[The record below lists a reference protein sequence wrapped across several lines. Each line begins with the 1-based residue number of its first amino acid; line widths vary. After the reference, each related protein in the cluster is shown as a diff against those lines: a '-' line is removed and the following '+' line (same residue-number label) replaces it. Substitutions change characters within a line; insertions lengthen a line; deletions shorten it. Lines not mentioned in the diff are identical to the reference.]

1 MASERRNLTPNPSP
15 LHGEGS
21 FHATS
26 PSLRSGE
33 GERGGEVTPL
43 LAVDDLTVTYR
54 IGNSQ
59 RDVVR
64 GVSLHIEARQVY
76 GLVGESGSGK
86 STLALSVMRY
96 LPANGHVT
104 AGQIT
109 LAGESLLDK
118 SVRDMRSIW
127 GTKMNLVP
135 QDSGGSLNPAM
146 RIGAQLAEIGQRAGL
161 SARDAQRR
169 SLEWLAKVRIADGA
183 RIAKLYPHQLSGGM
197 QQRVMIAM
205 ALSSAP
211 QLLVLDEPTTNLDVT
226 TEAAMLDL
234 FRELIHEQGSATLY
248 VTHNLGVVAQ
258 LCDRVA
264 VLYSGEIMED
274 ASVADLFARP
284 IHPYTMTLL
293 NAIPRLGQPPPHAA
307 LPANQKAT
315 TNVCVFSARCPFAI
329 DQCRTVKPPLE
340 QMAPGHSIKC
350 HRWKEIVA
358 GTLQF
363 PQPSPLTPLPQA
375 RGLTSLPLA
384 GEGAG
389 GMGANVMAAEHVRK
403 EYATG
408 LSILARLQGHPAPMV
423 KAVDDVTLTIQ
434 RGQTVGLVG
443 ESGSGKTTLARCVIG
458 LVERNSGK
466 IEVLNVELSPGIHE
480 RPAEALR
487 RVQMVFQNPEESLNP
502 YLTIGE
508 TLRRPLITLLHQ
520 KRTEADEKVRA
531 MLRAVRLPESYI
543 DRLPGELSGGEKQ
556 RIAIARAFITDP
568 DLVICDE
575 AVSALDVS
583 VQAAILDLLMMLK
596 SEQGTSYLFIS
607 HDLAVV
613 GSIADMVAVMYLG
626 QLFEVVSRAQL
637 LTFPLHPYTEA
648 LLAAIPVPDPKAP
661 HAPIRLE
668 SDTPSPTHLP
678 TGCRFHTRCPRKW
691 GPICEHQD
699 PPWVE
704 VGGGHWLRCHM
715 PLAELAAAQAEPL
728 RTPSPHS
735 GGEVKLSTTEK

>member
-1 MASERRNLTPNPSP
+1 MASIS
-15 LHGEGS
+15 
-21 FHATS
+21 
-26 PSLRSGE
+26 
-33 GERGGEVTPL
+33 PL
-43 LAVDDLTVTYR
+43 LAIDNLTVSYR

-64 GVSLHIEARQVY
+64 GVSLHVDARQVY

-96 LPANGHVT
+96 LPANGRVT

-127 GTKMNLVP
+127 GAKMNLVP
-135 QDSGGSLNPAM
+135 QDPGGSLNPAM
-146 RIGAQLAEIGQRAGL
+146 RIGAQLTEIGQRAGL
-161 SARDAQRR
+161 SARDAQQR

-205 ALSSAP
+205 ALSSVP

-274 ASVADLFARP
+274 ASVADLFAHP
-284 IHPYTMTLL
+284 IHPYTTTLL
-293 NAIPRLGQPPPHAA
+293 NAIPRLGQPPPHAEM
-307 LPANQKAT
+307 PVNQKPT

-329 DQCRTVKPPLE
+329 DLCRTVKPPLE
-340 QMAPGHSIKC
+340 QIAPGHSIKC

-363 PQPSPLTPLPQA
+363 PRNNTAESSRSLSGEAEPDAVPL
-375 RGLTSLPLA
+375 
-384 GEGAG
+384 
-389 GMGANVMAAEHVRK
+389 VMAADHVRK
-403 EYATG
+403 EYVAG
-408 LSILARLQGHPAPMV
+408 LSILARLQGHPAPTV

-466 IEVLNVELSPGIHE
+466 IEVLNVELSPGIHG

-520 KRTEADEKVRA
+520 KRAEADEKVRA
-531 MLRAVRLPESYI
+531 MLRAVRLPDSYI
-543 DRLPGELSGGEKQ
+543 ERLPGELSGGEKQ

-626 QLFEVVSRAQL
+626 LLFEVVPRAQL
-637 LTFPLHPYTEA
+637 LTLPLHPYTEA

-691 GPICEHQD
+691 GPICEQQE

-715 PLAELAAAQAEPL
+715 PLAELAATQAETL
-728 RTPSPHS
+728 RTSLIQPP
-735 GGEVKLSTTEK
+735 GA